1 MAARPL
7 SAFSLMPFR
16 ATERAREGGGKAVR
30 CLDALARTNLPPRP
44 LSRARY
50 WQTALP
56 RHPPTL
62 FRTCY
67 AEYSARFF
75 FRLPRPR
82 RTKDPSRCSWNPI
95 SFLCNLR
102 KVEAIPPFPEFW
114 WHMEG
119 LERSIDPRGGRGGG
133 DWLHETRQD
142 SPLLGC
148 KPRENGR
155 RLGLTSLFEFSFSF
169 LTRNYFNSCRS
180 YRFTPIVTYVNAYPL
195 RVIRLFQSPMFTR
208 SSSFRLLHAKV
219 SYLLLKKNSP
229 PRKKRWGL
237 AFATVYSR
245 GGIEIKF
252 RPK

>member
-133 DWLHETRQD
+133 TD
-142 SPLLGC
+142 STKPDKIHPSVQGC

-169 LTRNYFNSCRS
+169 LTRNYFNSGGLS
-180 YRFTPIVTYVNAYPL
+180 IVSLHA
-195 RVIRLFQSPMFTR
+195 RDIRPFASCNSLISVANVYEEFELPFVTRQSIIPPAQKKF
-208 SSSFRLLHAKV
+208 SSS
-219 SYLLLKKNSP
+219 KKTLRP
-229 PRKKRWGL
+229 GL
-237 AFATVYSR
+237 RHCLFPWR
-245 GGIEIKF
+245 DWN
-252 RPK
+252 